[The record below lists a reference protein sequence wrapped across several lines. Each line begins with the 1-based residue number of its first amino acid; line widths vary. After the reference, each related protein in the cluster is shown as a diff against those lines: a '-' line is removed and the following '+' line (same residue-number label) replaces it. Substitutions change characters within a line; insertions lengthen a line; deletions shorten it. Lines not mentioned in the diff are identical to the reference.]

1 MEGEFRRGGLVG
13 PVILI
18 GLGVVFLLNN
28 LGILEWNVW
37 DVLLRT
43 WPLLL
48 IAVGIDLLIVRRTT
62 EATLFTLVLILV
74 VIAGGV
80 WFVAIR
86 GGGSGA
92 PRVETVQHPL
102 PETDQVEIQIKP
114 GVGILRLTALDQS
127 DDLVLGKLGLGRGQ
141 EVEQAVEDVGSVS
154 LLNLSSSS
162 GWFWP
167 AFRTEVASDEVG
179 ENEWKLALNRE
190 IPIRLSADLG
200 LGLMDLDLAELMLED
215 LRVDIGLGQVK
226 IILPESGEFNVR
238 VSSAIGLTE
247 ILVPRGL
254 AVRISFDTGLTVL
267 EVEGFRQ
274 EGDIYYSPA
283 WRAGAEGVNLEIDQ
297 AIGKVVVRLQ

>member
-13 PVILI
+13 PIILI

-37 DVLLRT
+37 EVLLRT

-48 IAVGIDLLIVRRTT
+48 IAVGIDLLIVRRTA
-62 EATLFTLVLILV
+62 EATLFALVLILV

-80 WFVAIR
+80 WFIAIR

-102 PETDQVEIQIKP
+102 PETDLAEIQIKP

-127 DDLVLGKLGLGRGQ
+127 DDLVLGKLGLSRGQ
-141 EVEQAVEDVGSVS
+141 QVEQAVEDVGSVS

-200 LGLMDLDLAELMLED
+200 LGLMDLNLAELMLDD
-215 LRVDIGLGQVK
+215 LRVDMGLGQVK
-226 IILPESGEFNVR
+226 IVLPASGEFNVS

-247 ILVPRGL
+247 VVVPRGL
-254 AVRISFDTGLTVL
+254 AVRISFDTGLAVR

-274 EGDIYYSPA
+274 EGNFFYSPS
-283 WRAGAEGVNLEIDQ
+283 WSEDREGVTLQLNQ